1 MEGTRV
7 MQREEKR
14 VGYSSREKIVS
25 MSPCEGYM
33 EVVFPSVMEWFDFIQ
48 SLVQDGYRIT

>member
-1 MEGTRV
+1 
-7 MQREEKR
+7 MQPEEKK
-14 VGYSSREKIVS
+14 VWYSSGEKIVS
-25 MSPCEGYM
+25 MSPCNGYV

>member
-1 MEGTRV
+1 
-7 MQREEKR
+7 MQPEEKKMW
-14 VGYSSREKIVS
+14 YSSGEKIVS